1 MGVLNT
7 PARLRW
13 WTLSVVVAAAALTA
27 ATSLLMSHTQD
38 QVRTIGTQAAPQ
50 AATASDLYFALSDL
64 DAQVARLVLIAG
76 AEEHSGSQIDAL
88 STYRERSRQIDADL
102 ERALSTVN
110 TDADRAIVR
119 DLLGDLAVYRQWAW
133 QALAVEWEQPEQRA
147 GQLPPAARGYY
158 AQATNVL
165 HFDLL
170 PGAKRLRDASQARLD
185 RAYAEQRTTEQVGI
199 ALFVLLG
206 GVLVV
211 LLALFQRWLS
221 RRFRRRL
228 NPALLAAT
236 LVTAGL
242 VIWASAVLAVEGQR
256 LRAAHRDNFAPYL
269 ELSHAQAV
277 SYDAAA
283 DTSRYLLS
291 GNLPHYRQDFTRKSE
306 CLVSGGTC
314 GVAAGLGTQV
324 RDRWLGYQ
332 RDHERILALADDGQT
347 AAAIDALTGIRRGE
361 AAFDFYYY
369 DVAISEISTG
379 HKRAFETSFADAESL
394 LAGWSVIP
402 VAVLGVVILLVPVGV
417 WRRMAEYR

>member
-7 PARLRW
+7 PSRLRW
-13 WTLSVVVAAAALTA
+13 WTFSIVVAAAALTA

-38 QVRTIGTQAAPQ
+38 QVRTIGAEAAPQ
-50 AATASDLYFALSDL
+50 AATASDLYFALADL

-102 ERALSTVN
+102 ERALSTAT

-133 QALAVEWEQPEQRA
+133 QALAVEWEQPEPRA

-185 RAYAEQRTTEQVGI
+185 RAYDEQRATERVGI
-199 ALFVLLG
+199 ALIVLLG
-206 GVLVV
+206 GLLVA
-211 LLALFQRWLS
+211 LLVLFQRWLS
-221 RRFRRRL
+221 GRFRRRL
-228 NPALLAAT
+228 NPALLTAT
-236 LVTAGL
+236 LITAGL

-256 LRAAHRDNFAPYL
+256 LRAAHRDSFAPYL

-291 GNLPHYRQDFTRKSE
+291 GNLPQYREDFTRKSE
-306 CLVSGGTC
+306 CLVGGGAC
-314 GVAAGLGTQV
+314 GVTTGLDARV
-324 RDRWLGYQ
+324 RERWLGY
-332 RDHERILALADDGQT
+332 RHDHERILTLADDGRT

-369 DVAISEISTG
+369 DVAISGDATG
-379 HKRAFETSFADAESL
+379 HKQAFEASFADAEGL
-394 LAGWSVIP
+394 LAGWSVLP
-402 VAVLGVVILLVPVGV
+402 VAVLGAVMLLVPAGV